1 MSTHDYYSGFSGFSG
16 LFHHKAISYW
26 DNGYR
31 TLMPSNGKAAFIKN
45 WQLRGEQP
53 ICLDDLHIACDHYQE
68 HNLSLV
74 YGPACP
80 IICIDIDSP
89 EYAEEIESLAFEALG
104 ATPLISI
111 GNYPKRKLV
120 YQKLHGQKVLSR
132 RFRPVVDLFGHN
144 GQTVLEGIHPNTKRP
159 YTWDSESPATVPVEQ
174 LPVATDGAL
183 EIFQRAL
190 VNWMREKNIIDIARP
205 GAFGRDA
212 AFGTG
217 FLTDDL
223 AKMRMERASCKT
235 PQEFT
240 ACVTRHL
247 KAMDPALGNRH
258 GIMTVTVAAM
268 VRRGWTD
275 EHIMHVLQTHYIDR
289 FGDHFSARTNKVVKA
304 ITSAREKAQRW
315 QPQYH
320 H

>member
-1 MSTHDYYSGFSGFSG
+1 MTNDLYYSGFSGFPA
-16 LFHHKAISYW
+16 LFHQSAEDYW
-26 DNGYR
+26 NNGYR
-31 TLMPSNGKAAFIKN
+31 TLMPANGKAAFMRN

-53 ICLDDLHIACDHYQE
+53 ICLDDLLTACEHYRN

-80 IICIDIDSP
+80 VIAIDIDSK

-111 GNYPKRKLV
+111 GNYPKRKLI
-120 YQKLHGQKVLSR
+120 YQKQNAQKVLSR
-132 RFRPVVDLFGHN
+132 RYRPVVDLFGHN
-144 GQTVLEGIHPNTKRP
+144 GQTVLEGIHPNTKRA
-159 YTWDSESPATVPVEQ
+159 YQWDSESPATVPVEQ
-174 LPVATDGAL
+174 LPVATEGAL
-183 EIFQRAL
+183 EVFQRAL

-223 AKMRMERASCKT
+223 AKMRMERASCNT

-304 ITSAREKAQRW
+304 INSAREKAKRW
-315 QPQYH
+315 QPQFH
-320 H
+320 Q